1 MAQISVAV
9 VEGQRTFADALAS
22 RLAVEADLRL
32 VAVVESAAAGRR
44 LLEGR
49 HVDIALI
56 DSELT
61 PAGNILAEV
70 ADIRAAISPPV
81 RVILLGPVPEPAH
94 TVEALRTGIAGWVPK
109 EESIEQLM
117 AVIHGVMRDEIWLP
131 ATAMGPV
138 LRLLVRELGG
148 QEDCPKHPL
157 ESLTPREREVLAY
170 LVEGVG
176 RRETAERLHLSAH
189 TVRSHLQN
197 LMGKLGVHTTLEAV
211 AVARQA
217 QLSSS
222 GSRCSS
228 VRHPL
233 GLSVRELQPVAGR
246 KVAATMYQSEPVPS
260 LSLAV

>member
-22 RLAVEADLRL
+22 RLAVEPDLRL
-32 VAVVESAAAGRR
+32 VAVAESVSAGRR

-49 HVDIALI
+49 HVDVALI

-61 PAGNILAEV
+61 QAGSILAEV
-70 ADIRAAISPPV
+70 AGIRAVIPPPV
-81 RVILLGPVPEPAH
+81 RVIMLGPVPDPAY

-109 EESIEQLM
+109 EESTEQLLG
-117 AVIHGVMRDEIWLP
+117 VIHGVMRDEIWLP

-157 ESLTPREREVLAY
+157 DSLTPREREVLAY
-170 LVEGVG
+170 LVEGIG
-176 RRETAERLHLSAH
+176 RRETAELMNLSAH

-217 QLSSS
+217 QLCSS
-222 GSRCSS
+222 GDPGSQAR
-228 VRHPL
+228 RH
-233 GLSVRELQPVAGR
+233 
-246 KVAATMYQSEPVPS
+246 
-260 LSLAV
+260 